1 MLCQWAALN
10 VAAPLLVCPPPLCN
24 RRGCPV
30 PNPQTLDTATDLAAP
45 FFGRALDD
53 YDNFVGEFAA
63 LKAHVLSLPA
73 AFQAS
78 VRLYFLSD
86 VHFVAIAASRAEQL
100 LAMPWAASVL
110 MNYPLATVQIIV
122 PSRLSFGLD
131 NAPALELL
139 RHRGLANS
147 VTEPLTSLKP
157 LGYAPSNPL
166 LP

>member
-1 MLCQWAALN
+1 MMLPLSSS
-10 VAAPLLVCPPPLCN
+10 APRLCN
-24 RRGCPV
+24 RRGCPIL
-30 PNPQTLDTATDLAAP
+30 NPQTLEPATDLAAP

-78 VRLYFLSD
+78 
-86 VHFVAIAASRAEQL
+86 QL

-147 VTEPLTSLKP
+147 VTEPLASLKS
-157 LGYAPSNPL
+157 L
-166 LP
+166 